1 MTYIKNKIKVSD
13 KPSLASLLSD
23 FISLFTN
30 DIYTMEANRP
40 IDLDSYATII
50 VFLNNK
56 LDEIL
61 NG

>member
-13 KPSLASLLSD
+13 KSSLASLLSD

-56 LDEIL
+56 LDEIF